1 MSRVGKHSVPLSS
14 DIKCQLEN
22 GKLSMTGKLGTLQIS
37 LSREV
42 LVAVE
47 DNQVKIAP
55 GNSSKQSLNM
65 WGTTQRLIRNLVNG
79 ITEGFVKDL
88 EINGVGYRAQVQGN
102 KLIMQLGFSH
112 DVELTIPDGLK
123 VEVEKQTMLKIRGID
138 KQKVGQ
144 FAAEVRQYRPPEPY
158 KGKGIKYAQE
168 VILRKEGKKK

>member
-1 MSRVGKHSVPLSS
+1 MSRVGKHSIPLSS
-14 DIKCQLEN
+14 DVKCQLEN
-22 GKLSMTGKLGTLQIS
+22 GKLSLTGKLGTLQMA

-42 LVAVE
+42 SVAVE
-47 DNQVKIAP
+47 DNQIKVVP
-55 GNSSKQSLNM
+55 GSGSKQAINM
-65 WGTTQRLIRNLVNG
+65 WGTTQRLIKNLLSGV
-79 ITEGFVKDL
+79 TVGFVKDL

-102 KLIMQLGFSH
+102 KLVMQLGFSH
-112 DVELTIPDGLK
+112 DIELVIPEGLK